1 MLSSEYVRRGFD
13 DLHDFTSWGR
23 WAVKLL
29 VRLRAGLFAEKID
42 ASIKPLY
49 DTAKKRLRDELMRLI
64 GIDIHLDLKGREAQ
78 AIFALKN
85 HDKVMSLI
93 PEQHTDDWCHFLTEA
108 RFALA
113 IVCHPDPASQ
123 FDLPSAEPRLTRFQV
138 WLVETWPNFHQPD
151 YVHPTLMHLVQ
162 LLTRPG
168 ALSSIS
174 LYVTQNKEAKNQK
187 NNQYLATMARMT
199 DLSAALEDVY
209 TRDSQA
215 SSVEIRKH
223 GETKPTQ
230 HCKKCG
236 NIGHRASNCK
246 GSSRS
251 YKQKF
256 VDLDSLDPNYK
267 AKSVEVREVNP
278 DTLDPLSKVRDKS
291 TDPDSS
297 GEESELEFEE
307 DFEDL
312 LTHDPGVAE
321 TPRKSVSFA
330 PTSNILLF
338 DETVTTND
346 SPAKR
351 TRSKQKS
358 IPTKGGDPTPPLDP
372 NSNDATGRRQARRKL
387 DIG

>member
-1 MLSSEYVRRGFD
+1 
-13 DLHDFTSWGR
+13 
-23 WAVKLL
+23 
-29 VRLRAGLFAEKID
+29 
-42 ASIKPLY
+42 
-49 DTAKKRLRDELMRLI
+49 
-64 GIDIHLDLKGREAQ
+64 
-78 AIFALKN
+78 
-85 HDKVMSLI
+85 
-93 PEQHTDDWCHFLTEA
+93 
-108 RFALA
+108 
-113 IVCHPDPASQ
+113 
-123 FDLPSAEPRLTRFQV
+123 
-138 WLVETWPNFHQPD
+138 
-151 YVHPTLMHLVQ
+151 
-162 LLTRPG
+162 
-168 ALSSIS
+168 
-174 LYVTQNKEAKNQK
+174 
-187 NNQYLATMARMT
+187 MARMT

-236 NIGHRASNCK
+236 NIGHRASNCS

-291 TDPDSS
+291 ADPDSS

-338 DETVTTND
+338 DETVTKND

-351 TRSKQKS
+351 TRSRQKS
-358 IPTKGGDPTPPLDP
+358 IPIKGGDPTPPLDP